1 MRVYLS
7 LLMFSAT
14 LFFSSSVMASDLLIP
29 PTYCLKETGPGLYLR
44 LRDDGALTA
53 KLALSSKN
61 EVKDANGWKVDAPE
75 RYSFFVGPE
84 FGTKN
89 TDMSANTAAGMPAV
103 DNIAGSRLSSDYGV
117 QCGFTWKFK

>member
-1 MRVYLS
+1 MKVVLS

-14 LFFSSSVMASDLLIP
+14 LFFSSAVFASDLLTP

-44 LRDDGALTA
+44 FDDEGALTA

-61 EVKDANGWKVDAPE
+61 KVIDVNGRKVDAPD
-75 RYSFFVGPE
+75 RFSFFLGPE

-89 TDMSANTAAGMPAV
+89 NEMSTNISVGMPAV
-103 DNIAGSRLSSDYGV
+103 NNVASSR
-117 QCGFTWKFK
+117 